1 MIEIKEHQQECSIF
15 FFFDKKKRSGVSVNE
30 QLTEELHEPVTK
42 KFKRKKIYV
51 RFKDNIQAAELAEM
65 GSLTSKNTNV
75 KYLLCLKDAFTKYA

>member
-1 MIEIKEHQQECSIF
+1 MEDRAYEIAINRNYDWNQRTLARMFYI

-51 RFKDNIQAAELAEM
+51 RFKDNI
-65 GSLTSKNTNV
+65 
-75 KYLLCLKDAFTKYA
+75 

>member
-1 MIEIKEHQQECSIF
+1 MEDRAYEIAINRNYDWNQRTLARMLYIF

-51 RFKDNIQAAELAEM
+51 RFKDNI
-65 GSLTSKNTNV
+65 
-75 KYLLCLKDAFTKYA
+75 